1 MSIKRDAFLNL
12 SLSEKGGP
20 PQVNSRKT
28 IPESCDSLSG
38 GGSEFLATRKL
49 SVVGRSNAVQS
60 PIVPSIALSATT
72 SLDQPNNEEPSALQ
86 GTFEHLEH
94 AFQEKKSQSQ
104 NLNYPA
110 FFSAVAVEQWQPG
123 GQNGRF

>member
-20 PQVNSRKT
+20 QASRKT

-38 GGSEFLATRKL
+38 GSEYLATRKL

-72 SLDQPNNEEPSALQ
+72 SLDQANNEEPSALQ
-86 GTFEHLEH
+86 G
-94 AFQEKKSQSQ
+94 K
-104 NLNYPA
+104 
-110 FFSAVAVEQWQPG
+110 
-123 GQNGRF
+123 

>member
-1 MSIKRDAFLNL
+1 MNADTNEEWFSKHFWLENNDDDFQASKRVMSIKRDAFLNL

-20 PQVNSRKT
+20 QVHSRKT

-38 GGSEFLATRKL
+38 GSEYLATRKL

-72 SLDQPNNEEPSALQ
+72 SLDQANNEEPSALQ
-86 GTFEHLEH
+86 G
-94 AFQEKKSQSQ
+94 K
-104 NLNYPA
+104 
-110 FFSAVAVEQWQPG
+110 
-123 GQNGRF
+123 